1 MDSYFKEKYINNL
14 SKDDFNVA
22 VAGMVVNKQDNSF
35 ILDDGT
41 GQVMVYSNND
51 VNGDFVRVFG
61 RVNTMDNNLHVQG
74 FIIQDI
80 SKVDKFLYK
89 KVKDL
94 LYG

>member
-41 GQVMVYSNND
+41 GQVMVYSNNE
-51 VNGDFVRVFG
+51 VSGDFVRVFG

>member
-1 MDSYFKEKYINNL
+1 MDNYFKEKYIKDL
-14 SKDDFNVA
+14 AKDDFNVA

-41 GQVMVYSNND
+41 GQVMVYANNE

-61 RVNTMDNNLHVQG
+61 RVNTMDNNIHLQG
-74 FIIQDI
+74 FILQDI

-89 KVKDL
+89 KIKDL
-94 LYG
+94 VYG

>member
-1 MDSYFKEKYINNL
+1 MDNYFKEKYIKDL
-14 SKDDFNVA
+14 IKDDFNVA

-41 GQVMVYSNND
+41 GQVMVYANNE
-51 VNGDFVRVFG
+51 VSGDFVRVFG
-61 RVNTMDNNLHVQG
+61 RVNTMDNNLHLQG
-74 FIIQDI
+74 FILQDI

-94 LYG
+94 VYG

>member
-1 MDSYFKEKYINNL
+1 MDSYFKEKYIKNL
-14 SKDDFNVA
+14 IKDDFNVA

-41 GQVMVYSNND
+41 GQVMVYSNNE

-61 RVNTMDNNLHVQG
+61 RVNIIDNNLHVQG